1 VGGRLNGWLL
11 IGVHGAD
18 STLWAVSAAETAAE
32 GVEGAESSAPRERAR
47 LEMPELLRR
56 DVRLLGELLGQ
67 VLREFGGE
75 ELLADVE
82 RLRRA
87 VIAARTGTG
96 SSDDVV
102 AVVREWS
109 LDRAEDVARAFTV
122 YFHLANLAEEHHRVR
137 VLRSRDLH
145 AGRVGDSLATTIDQ
159 VRQLQGDEWL
169 ADLLAGLTLH
179 PVLTA
184 HPTEARRRAVVTAI
198 SRAGEQLDRID
209 DPRGGPAEHA
219 DARRRLLEEIDIL
232 WRTAHLRAT
241 TVDPLDEVRTA
252 MAVFDETLFR
262 VVPSLYRGLDHLLIG
277 DRSGAQ
283 PPSAPAF
290 LRLGSWVGGDRDG
303 NPNVTSS
310 TSKQA
315 LATQAD
321 HVLLAL
327 ERAANRIGRT
337 LTAQAATTPPS
348 ADLQAAIDAALPEH
362 RALVDEL
369 TLRAP
374 GEPHRIFVLYA
385 AARIKARRRGE
396 ASGYRRPAELIT
408 DLRLVQSSLAASGA
422 NRLAYGELQHLIWQV
437 ETFGFHLAE
446 LEVRQHSAVHATALD
461 EARAGGE
468 LSPMTA
474 EVLETIRAIAWLQDE
489 YGVDACRRYV
499 ISFTRTAADIGA
511 VYELAQLAS
520 DGKPPVLDVVPLF
533 ETQDDLIRSVPV
545 LDETLE
551 LPAVQARLAANGRR
565 LEVMLGYSDSAKDV
579 GPVSATL
586 ALYDAQSALAQWAK
600 KNDITLTLFHG
611 RGGALGRGG
620 GPANRAVLSQ
630 APGSVDGRFK
640 VTEQGEVI
648 FARYGH
654 PVIAH
659 RHLDQVAAA
668 VLLASTPSVEE
679 HGTVVAA
686 KHRPTFDRVSDA
698 ARAAYRSLVE
708 RDGFAEF
715 FAAVSPLREIGSL
728 RIGSRPSR
736 RSSSSGLAD
745 LRAIP
750 WVFAWSQTRT
760 TLPGWYGLGSGLAAV
775 GDVDLLRAA
784 YDEWPLF
791 TTMLDNVE
799 MSLAKADRDI
809 AERHLALGDRPDL
822 AATILAEFDLTTSW
836 VLKVLGHE
844 KLLESHRVLGRAV
857 ELRNP
862 YVDALSHLQLRAL
875 EALRGG
881 IADDDERDRTQ
892 RLLLLTINGVA
903 AGLQNTG

>member
-1 VGGRLNGWLL
+1 MP
-11 IGVHGAD
+11 
-18 STLWAVSAAETAAE
+18 VSVSVPVPQSGEE
-32 GVEGAESSAPRERAR
+32 PDGSAPAPQGRERAR

-67 VLREFGGE
+67 VLREYGGD

-82 RLRRA
+82 ELRHA
-87 VIAARTGTG
+87 VIAARTGAG
-96 SSDDVV
+96 PSSEVV
-102 AVVREWS
+102 TLVRKWS
-109 LDRAEDVARAFTV
+109 VARAEEVARAFTV

-137 VLRSRDLH
+137 VLRSRDSG
-145 AGRVGDSLATTIDQ
+145 AGRAGESLATSVAE
-159 VRQLQGDEWL
+159 VRRLHGDERVTSL
-169 ADLLAGLTLH
+169 VAGLLLH

-198 SRAGEQLDRID
+198 SRAGAQLDRID
-209 DPRGGPAEHA
+209 DPRGGVGEQT

-241 TVDPLDEVRTA
+241 AVDPLDEVRTT
-252 MAVFDETLFR
+252 MAVFDETLFL
-262 VVPSLYRGLDHLLIG
+262 VVPTLYRGLDHVLLG
-277 DRSGAQ
+277 PESGNA
-283 PPSAPAF
+283 PAAAPAF

-303 NPNVTSS
+303 NPTVTAQITRAALEIQSS
-310 TSKQA
+310 
-315 LATQAD
+315 

-327 ERAANRIGRT
+327 ERAATRIGRT
-337 LTAQAATTPPS
+337 LTAEAATTPPS
-348 ADLQAAIDAALPEH
+348 VELSEAIEIARHDHPQL
-362 RALVDEL
+362 LGEL
-369 TLRAP
+369 SLRAP
-374 GEPHRIFVLYA
+374 DEPHRVFVLYT
-385 AARIKARRRGE
+385 AARLRARRLGE
-396 ASGYRRPAELIT
+396 NGGYRRPDELIAQ
-408 DLRLVQSSLAASGA
+408 LSLVQESLARAGA
-422 NRLAYGELQHLIWQV
+422 HRLAYGELQHLIWQAQ
-437 ETFGFHLAE
+437 TFGFHLAE
-446 LEVRQHSAVHATALD
+446 LEVRQHSVVHATALA
-461 EARAGGE
+461 EATSGGD

-474 EVLETIRAIAWLQDE
+474 EVLETIRAIAWLQGE

-499 ISFTRTAADIGA
+499 ISFTRSARDIA
-511 VYELAQLAS
+511 TVYELASLATA
-520 DGKPPVLDVVPLF
+520 GGPPVLDVVPLF
-533 ETQDDLIRSVPV
+533 ETQDDLGHAVDI
-545 LDETLE
+545 LEEALE

-586 ALYDAQSALAQWAK
+586 ALYDAQGALAAWAK
-600 KNDITLTLFHG
+600 RHDITLTLFHG

-668 VLLASTPSVEE
+668 VVLASTPAVEE
-679 HGTVVAA
+679 RIALAA
-686 KHRPTFDRVSDA
+686 ATHRSTFEQVSDA
-698 ARAAYRSLVE
+698 ARTTYKSLVE
-708 RDGFAEF
+708 AERFAEF
-715 FAAVSPLREIGSL
+715 FAAVSPLAEIGTL

-736 RSSSSGLAD
+736 RTAGSGLSD

-750 WVFAWSQTRT
+750 WVFAWSQTRA
-760 TLPGWYGLGSGLAAV
+760 TLPGWYGLGSGLEAV
-775 GDVDLLRAA
+775 GDIELLRAA
-784 YDEWPLF
+784 YAEWPLF

-809 AERHLALGDRPDL
+809 AERHLVLGGRPEL
-822 AATILAEFDLTTSW
+822 AATILAEFDRTTSW
-836 VLKVLGHE
+836 LLRVLGQE
-844 KLLESHRVLGRAV
+844 KLLEKHSVLGRAV

-875 EALRGG
+875 EALRAG
-881 IADDDERDRTQ
+881 IDDDDDRERTQ
-892 RLLLLTINGVA
+892 RLLLLAVNGVA